1 VAVKKQKMQKYR
13 QVSKVTSTEHS
24 RMVREIFATITE
36 RYDFLNH
43 FLSLRR
49 DIVWRRSAVQKMHF
63 FQSKHLLDVATGT
76 GDLAI
81 EAIRQHPEIQVMGL
95 DIVSEMVTIGRRK
108 IEKKHLSGRIRFM
121 LGDAMIL
128 PFPDD
133 CFDVAGI
140 AFGIR
145 NIPDRPQALREM
157 KRVVVPGGQVI
168 ILEMNFPRHRLFRLF
183 YDLYLNRILP
193 VMAGAFSRNPAAYHY
208 LADSIMH
215 FPPPVEFA
223 AMMREAGLTA
233 VGKHPL
239 TLGITYLYIGVK
251 PDRNGL
257 QK

>member
-1 VAVKKQKMQKYR
+1 MSPR
-13 QVSKVTSTEHS
+13 
-24 RMVREIFATITE
+24 
-36 RYDFLNH
+36 
-43 FLSLRR
+43 
-49 DIVWRRSAVQKMHF
+49 
-63 FQSKHLLDVATGT
+63 GT

-157 KRVVVPGGQVI
+157 KRVVVP
-168 ILEMNFPRHRLFRLF
+168 R
-183 YDLYLNRILP
+183 
-193 VMAGAFSRNPAAYHY
+193 GASHHSGNE
-208 LADSIMH
+208 
-215 FPPPVEFA
+215 FPPSSSVPPVF
-223 AMMREAGLTA
+223 M
-233 VGKHPL
+233 
-239 TLGITYLYIGVK
+239 IFI
-251 PDRNGL
+251 
-257 QK
+257 